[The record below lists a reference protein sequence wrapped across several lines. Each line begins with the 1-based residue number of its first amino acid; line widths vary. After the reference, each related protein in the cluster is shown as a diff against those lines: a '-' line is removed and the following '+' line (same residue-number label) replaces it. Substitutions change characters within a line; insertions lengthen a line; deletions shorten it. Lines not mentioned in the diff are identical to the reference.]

1 MKNKDLK
8 PAVYYDKISRTV
20 PMTLICIVL
29 CGFSFYLGG
38 IFCSDKNRLLIKGI
52 TGDVHSSKDATL
64 ASLQAKPVVFP
75 ECSSDYQDY
84 TPCTDPKVYSTDIS
98 NLR

>member
-8 PAVYYDKISRTV
+8 PAAYHDKSSRKI
-20 PMTLICIVL
+20 PIALLFTLL

-38 IFCSDKNRLLIKGI
+38 LFCSDKNKLLINGI
-52 TGDVHSSKDATL
+52 TRAAHSPKEASL
-64 ASLQAKPVVFP
+64 VSLQAKPVVFP

-84 TPCTDPKVYSTDIS
+84 TPCTDPKVYIIIS
-98 NLR
+98 YSLR